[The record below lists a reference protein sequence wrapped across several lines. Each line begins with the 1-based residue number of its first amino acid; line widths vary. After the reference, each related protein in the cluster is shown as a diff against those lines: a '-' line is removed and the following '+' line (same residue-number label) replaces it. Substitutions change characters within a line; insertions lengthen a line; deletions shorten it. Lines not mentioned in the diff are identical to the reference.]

1 METLV
6 NDIDNFV
13 PPNLLIFLIIFFQN
27 RKKLVRGGA
36 LIYTYANVFIV
47 QLSRRQLAS
56 HICFCI

>member
-13 PPNLLIFLIIFFQN
+13 PPNLFFFLNYFFPKQ
-27 RKKLVRGGA
+27 KKLVRGVA
-36 LIYTYANVFIV
+36 LIYTYANVFAV